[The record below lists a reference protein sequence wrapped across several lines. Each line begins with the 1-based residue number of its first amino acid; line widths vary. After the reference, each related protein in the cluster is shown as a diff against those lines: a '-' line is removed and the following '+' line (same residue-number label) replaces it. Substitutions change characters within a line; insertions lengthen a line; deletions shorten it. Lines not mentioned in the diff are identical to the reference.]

1 MRQEVISYL
10 STEKEALFNLC
21 KFLHDNPEDSYKEYD
36 ACKYICNFLRDRDFD
51 VREKF
56 LDLDTAFYA
65 KKGNGYP
72 KICFLCEYDAIKSK
86 GGHITGHNLL
96 TTISITSALGLS
108 KVIEKSG
115 GTVILIGCPGEYLGG
130 TKSTYVRQGIF
141 DDIDVVLTTHPDIIT
156 SESGTSKAIIPLKVT
171 FKGHDGLS
179 FLDFDSFTSLDGTM
193 LTFNVIN
200 ALSKGFCKKANIHT
214 ILSQGGVTPLL
225 RPVESEGKL
234 YIRAESTKTA
244 KCIENKI
251 RNLIACISDTMN
263 LESCVELYEPPNEE
277 LLSNQVLNRLY
288 SHNLKENGIINIGK
302 PRDIDAGLSLGT
314 VSHKVPCIHP
324 YINIVDNVNI
334 DYGTK
339 EFADAT
345 ISSFA
350 QEQALSASYALISTA
365 LDLIESENNLYLNKQ
380 YYLTLC
386 SLKLIAY

>member
-141 DDIDVVLTTHPDIIT
+141 DDIDVVLTAHPDIVT

-251 RNLIACISDTMN
+251 KNLVACISDTMN

-365 LDLIESENNLYLNKQ
+365 LDLIESDFLLSEVKETFNMSKENLY
-380 YYLTLC
+380 
-386 SLKLIAY
+386 

>member
-36 ACKYICNFLRDRDFD
+36 ACKYICNLLRDRDFD

-141 DDIDVVLTTHPDIIT
+141 DDIDVVLTAHPDIVT

-251 RNLIACISDTMN
+251 RNLVACISDTMN

-365 LDLIESENNLYLNKQ
+365 LDLIESDFLLSEVKETFNMSKENLY
-380 YYLTLC
+380 
-386 SLKLIAY
+386 

>member
-108 KVIEKSG
+108 KVIEKCG

-141 DDIDVVLTTHPDIIT
+141 DDIDVVLTAHPDIVT

-234 YIRAESTKTA
+234 YIRSESTKTA

-251 RNLIACISDTMN
+251 RNIVACISDTMN

-277 LLSNQVLNRLY
+277 LLSNQILNRLY

-365 LDLIESENNLYLNKQ
+365 LDLIESDFLLSEVKETFNMSKENLY
-380 YYLTLC
+380 
-386 SLKLIAY
+386 

>member
-141 DDIDVVLTTHPDIIT
+141 DDIDVVLTAHPDIVT

-251 RNLIACISDTMN
+251 RNLVACISDTMN

-277 LLSNQVLNRLY
+277 LLSNEVLNRIY

-345 ISSFA
+345 ISSFS

-365 LDLIESENNLYLNKQ
+365 LDLIESDFLLSEVKETFNMSKENLY
-380 YYLTLC
+380 
-386 SLKLIAY
+386 

>member
-141 DDIDVVLTTHPDIIT
+141 DDIDVVLTAHPDIVT

-251 RNLIACISDTMN
+251 RNLVACISDTMN

-365 LDLIESENNLYLNKQ
+365 LDLIERDFLLSEVKETFNMSKENLY
-380 YYLTLC
+380 
-386 SLKLIAY
+386 

>member
-251 RNLIACISDTMN
+251 RNLVACISDTMN

-365 LDLIESENNLYLNKQ
+365 LDLIESDFLLSEVKETFNMSKENLY
-380 YYLTLC
+380 
-386 SLKLIAY
+386 

>member
-141 DDIDVVLTTHPDIIT
+141 DDIDVVLTAHPDIVT

-251 RNLIACISDTMN
+251 RNLVACISDTMN

-277 LLSNQVLNRLY
+277 LLSNQVLSRLY

-365 LDLIESENNLYLNKQ
+365 LDLIERDFLLSEVKETFNMSNENLY
-380 YYLTLC
+380 
-386 SLKLIAY
+386 

>member
-141 DDIDVVLTTHPDIIT
+141 DDIDVVLTAHPDIVT

-234 YIRAESTKTA
+234 YIRAESTKNA

-251 RNLIACISDTMN
+251 RNLVACISDTMN

-345 ISSFA
+345 ISSFS

-365 LDLIESENNLYLNKQ
+365 LDLIESDFLLSEVKETFNMSKENLY
-380 YYLTLC
+380 
-386 SLKLIAY
+386 

>member
-51 VREKF
+51 IREKF

-141 DDIDVVLTTHPDIIT
+141 DDIDVVLTAHPDIVT

-251 RNLIACISDTMN
+251 KNLVACISDTMN

-365 LDLIESENNLYLNKQ
+365 LDLIESDFLLSEVKETFNMSKENLY
-380 YYLTLC
+380 
-386 SLKLIAY
+386 

>member
-115 GTVILIGCPGEYLGG
+115 GTIILIGCPGEYLGG

-141 DDIDVVLTTHPDIIT
+141 DDIDVVLTAHPDIVT

-234 YIRAESTKTA
+234 YIRSESTKTA

-251 RNLIACISDTMN
+251 RNLVACISDTMN

-365 LDLIESENNLYLNKQ
+365 LDLIESDFLLSEVKETFNMSKENLY
-380 YYLTLC
+380 
-386 SLKLIAY
+386 

>member
-141 DDIDVVLTTHPDIIT
+141 DDIDVVLTAHPDIVT

-225 RPVESEGKL
+225 RPTKSEGKL
-234 YIRAESTKTA
+234 YIRSESTKTA

-251 RNLIACISDTMN
+251 RNIVACISDTMN

-277 LLSNQVLNRLY
+277 LLSNQILNRLY

-365 LDLIESENNLYLNKQ
+365 LDLIESDFLLSEVKETFNMSKENLY
-380 YYLTLC
+380 
-386 SLKLIAY
+386 

>member
-141 DDIDVVLTTHPDIIT
+141 DDIDVVLTAHPDIVT

-251 RNLIACISDTMN
+251 RNLVACISDTMN

-314 VSHKVPCIHP
+314 VSNKVPCIHP

-365 LDLIESENNLYLNKQ
+365 LDLIESDFLLSEVKETFNMSKENLY
-380 YYLTLC
+380 
-386 SLKLIAY
+386 

>member
-141 DDIDVVLTTHPDIIT
+141 DDIDMVLTAHPDIVT

-251 RNLIACISDTMN
+251 RNIVACISDTMN

-277 LLSNQVLNRLY
+277 LLSNQILNRLY

-302 PRDIDAGLSLGT
+302 PRDIDAGISLGT

-324 YINIVDNVNI
+324 YINIVDNGNI

-365 LDLIESENNLYLNKQ
+365 LDLIESDFLLSEVKETFNMSKENLY
-380 YYLTLC
+380 
-386 SLKLIAY
+386 

>member
-141 DDIDVVLTTHPDIIT
+141 DDIDVVLTAHPDIVT

-251 RNLIACISDTMN
+251 RNLVACISDTMN

-302 PRDIDAGLSLGT
+302 PRDIDAGISLGT

-324 YINIVDNVNI
+324 YINIVDNGNI

-350 QEQALSASYALISTA
+350 QEQSLSASYALISTA
-365 LDLIESENNLYLNKQ
+365 LDLIESDFLLSEVKETFNMSKENLY
-380 YYLTLC
+380 
-386 SLKLIAY
+386 

>member
-141 DDIDVVLTTHPDIIT
+141 DDIDVVLTAHPDIVT

-225 RPVESEGKL
+225 RPIESEGKL
-234 YIRAESTKTA
+234 YIRSESTKTA

-251 RNLIACISDTMN
+251 RNLVACISDTMN

-277 LLSNQVLNRLY
+277 LLSNEVLNRLY

-365 LDLIESENNLYLNKQ
+365 LDLIESDFLLSEVKETFNMSKENLY
-380 YYLTLC
+380 
-386 SLKLIAY
+386 

>member
-108 KVIEKSG
+108 KVTEKSG

-141 DDIDVVLTTHPDIIT
+141 DDIDVVLTAHPDIVT

-251 RNLIACISDTMN
+251 RNLVACISDTMN

-277 LLSNQVLNRLY
+277 LLSNQILNRLY

-365 LDLIESENNLYLNKQ
+365 LDLIESDFLLSEVKETFNMSKENLY
-380 YYLTLC
+380 
-386 SLKLIAY
+386 

>member
-1 MRQEVISYL
+1 MKQEVISYL

-141 DDIDVVLTTHPDIIT
+141 DDIDVVLTAHPDIVT
-156 SESGTSKAIIPLKVT
+156 YESGTSKAIIPLKVT

-251 RNLIACISDTMN
+251 RNLVACISDTMN

-302 PRDIDAGLSLGT
+302 PRDIDAGISLGT

-365 LDLIESENNLYLNKQ
+365 LDLIESDFLLSEVKETFNMSKENLY
-380 YYLTLC
+380 
-386 SLKLIAY
+386 

>member
-96 TTISITSALGLS
+96 TNISITSALGLS

-141 DDIDVVLTTHPDIIT
+141 DDIDVVLTAHPDIVT

-193 LTFNVIN
+193 LTLNVIN

-251 RNLIACISDTMN
+251 RNLVACISDTMN

-288 SHNLKENGIINIGK
+288 SHNLKENGIIKIGK

-365 LDLIESENNLYLNKQ
+365 LDLIESDFLLSEVKETFNMSKENLY
-380 YYLTLC
+380 
-386 SLKLIAY
+386 

>member
-36 ACKYICNFLRDRDFD
+36 ACKYICNFLRDRDFY

-141 DDIDVVLTTHPDIIT
+141 DDIDVVLTAHPDIVT

-251 RNLIACISDTMN
+251 RNLVACISDTMN

-365 LDLIESENNLYLNKQ
+365 LDLIESDFLLSEVKETFNMSKENLY
-380 YYLTLC
+380 
-386 SLKLIAY
+386 

>member
-141 DDIDVVLTTHPDIIT
+141 DDIDVVLTAHPDIVT

-251 RNLIACISDTMN
+251 RNLVACISDTMN

-350 QEQALSASYALISTA
+350 QEQALLASYALISTA
-365 LDLIESENNLYLNKQ
+365 LDLIESDFLLSEVKETFNMSKENLY
-380 YYLTLC
+380 
-386 SLKLIAY
+386 

>member
-214 ILSQGGVTPLL
+214 ILSQGVVTPLL

-365 LDLIESENNLYLNKQ
+365 LDLIESDFLLSEVKETFNMSKENLY
-380 YYLTLC
+380 
-386 SLKLIAY
+386 

>member
-141 DDIDVVLTTHPDIIT
+141 DDIDVVLTSHPDIVT

-251 RNLIACISDTMN
+251 RNLVACISDTMN

-365 LDLIESENNLYLNKQ
+365 LDLIESDFLLSEVKETFNMSKENLY
-380 YYLTLC
+380 
-386 SLKLIAY
+386 

>member
-141 DDIDVVLTTHPDIIT
+141 DDIDVVLTAHPDIVT

-251 RNLIACISDTMN
+251 RNLVACISDTMN

-302 PRDIDAGLSLGT
+302 PRDIDAGISLGT

-365 LDLIESENNLYLNKQ
+365 LDLIESDFLLSEVK
-380 YYLTLC
+380 
-386 SLKLIAY
+386 

>member
-21 KFLHDNPEDSYKEYD
+21 KFLHYNPEDSYKEYD

-141 DDIDVVLTTHPDIIT
+141 DDIDVVLTAHPDIVT

-251 RNLIACISDTMN
+251 RNLVACISDTMN

-277 LLSNQVLNRLY
+277 LLSNQILNRLY

-302 PRDIDAGLSLGT
+302 PRDIDAGISLGT

-365 LDLIESENNLYLNKQ
+365 LDLIESDFLLSEVKETFNMSKENLY
-380 YYLTLC
+380 
-386 SLKLIAY
+386 

>member
-141 DDIDVVLTTHPDIIT
+141 DDIDVVLTAHPDIVT

-234 YIRAESTKTA
+234 YIRSESTKTA

-251 RNLIACISDTMN
+251 RNLVACISDTMN

-302 PRDIDAGLSLGT
+302 PRDIDAGISLGT

-365 LDLIESENNLYLNKQ
+365 LDLIESDFLLSEVKETFNMSKENLY
-380 YYLTLC
+380 
-386 SLKLIAY
+386 

>member
-51 VREKF
+51 VRENF

-141 DDIDVVLTTHPDIIT
+141 DDIDVVLTAHPDIVT

-251 RNLIACISDTMN
+251 RNLVACISDTMN

-365 LDLIESENNLYLNKQ
+365 LDLIESDFLLSEVKETFNMSKENLY
-380 YYLTLC
+380 
-386 SLKLIAY
+386 

>member
-141 DDIDVVLTTHPDIIT
+141 DDIDVVLTAHPDIVT

-193 LTFNVIN
+193 LNFNVIN

-251 RNLIACISDTMN
+251 RNLVACISDTMN

-277 LLSNQVLNRLY
+277 LLSNQILNRLY

-350 QEQALSASYALISTA
+350 QEQALSASCALISTA
-365 LDLIESENNLYLNKQ
+365 LDLIESDFLLSEVKETFNMSKENLY
-380 YYLTLC
+380 
-386 SLKLIAY
+386 

>member
-141 DDIDVVLTTHPDIIT
+141 DDIDVVLTTHPDIVT

-234 YIRAESTKTA
+234 YIRSESTKTA

-251 RNLIACISDTMN
+251 RNIVACISDTMN

-277 LLSNQVLNRLY
+277 LLSNQILNRLY

-365 LDLIESENNLYLNKQ
+365 LDLIESDFLLSEVKETFNMSKENLY
-380 YYLTLC
+380 
-386 SLKLIAY
+386 

>member
-141 DDIDVVLTTHPDIIT
+141 DDIDVVLTAHPDIVT

-225 RPVESEGKL
+225 RPTKSEGKL
-234 YIRAESTKTA
+234 YIRSESTKTA

-251 RNLIACISDTMN
+251 RNIVACISDTMN

-365 LDLIESENNLYLNKQ
+365 LDLIQSDFLLSEVKETFNMSKENLY
-380 YYLTLC
+380 
-386 SLKLIAY
+386 

>member
-141 DDIDVVLTTHPDIIT
+141 DDIDVVLTAHPDIET

-225 RPVESEGKL
+225 RPTKSEGKL
-234 YIRAESTKTA
+234 YIRSESTKTA

-251 RNLIACISDTMN
+251 RNIVACISDTMN

-277 LLSNQVLNRLY
+277 LLSNQILNRLY

-302 PRDIDAGLSLGT
+302 PRDIDAGISLGT

-324 YINIVDNVNI
+324 YINIVDNGNI

-365 LDLIESENNLYLNKQ
+365 LDLIESDFLLSEVKETFNMSKENLY
-380 YYLTLC
+380 
-386 SLKLIAY
+386 

>member
-10 STEKEALFNLC
+10 STEKEDLFNLC

-141 DDIDVVLTTHPDIIT
+141 DDIDVVLTAHPDIVT

-251 RNLIACISDTMN
+251 RNIVACISDTMN

-345 ISSFA
+345 ISSFS

-365 LDLIESENNLYLNKQ
+365 LDLIESDFLLSEVKETFNMSKENLY
-380 YYLTLC
+380 
-386 SLKLIAY
+386 

>member
-141 DDIDVVLTTHPDIIT
+141 DDIDVVLTAHPDIVT

-251 RNLIACISDTMN
+251 RNLVACISDTIN

-365 LDLIESENNLYLNKQ
+365 LDLIESDFLLSEVKETFNMSKENLY
-380 YYLTLC
+380 
-386 SLKLIAY
+386 

>member
-141 DDIDVVLTTHPDIIT
+141 DDIDVVLTAHPDIVT

-234 YIRAESTKTA
+234 YIRSESTKTA

-251 RNLIACISDTMN
+251 RNLVACISDTMN

-302 PRDIDAGLSLGT
+302 PRDIDAGISLGT

-345 ISSFA
+345 ISSFS

-365 LDLIESENNLYLNKQ
+365 LDLIESDFLLSEVKETFNMSKENLY
-380 YYLTLC
+380 
-386 SLKLIAY
+386 

>member
-10 STEKEALFNLC
+10 STEKEDLFNLC

-251 RNLIACISDTMN
+251 RNIVSCISDTMN

-277 LLSNQVLNRLY
+277 LLSNQILNRLY

-365 LDLIESENNLYLNKQ
+365 LDLIESDFLLSEVKETFNMSKENLY
-380 YYLTLC
+380 
-386 SLKLIAY
+386 

>member
-141 DDIDVVLTTHPDIIT
+141 DDIDVVLTAHPDIVT

-200 ALSKGFCKKANIHT
+200 ALSKGFCNKANIHT

-234 YIRAESTKTA
+234 YIRSESTKTA

-251 RNLIACISDTMN
+251 RNIVACISDTMN

-277 LLSNQVLNRLY
+277 LLSNQILNRLY

-365 LDLIESENNLYLNKQ
+365 LDLIESDFLLSEVKETFNMSKENLY
-380 YYLTLC
+380 
-386 SLKLIAY
+386 

>member
-36 ACKYICNFLRDRDFD
+36 TCKYICNFLRDRDFD

-141 DDIDVVLTTHPDIIT
+141 DDIDVVLTAHPDIVT

-251 RNLIACISDTMN
+251 RNLVACISDTMN
-263 LESCVELYEPPNEE
+263 LKSCVELYEPPNEE
-277 LLSNQVLNRLY
+277 LLSNQILNRLY

-365 LDLIESENNLYLNKQ
+365 LDLIESDFLLSEVKETFNMSKENLY
-380 YYLTLC
+380 
-386 SLKLIAY
+386 

>member
-141 DDIDVVLTTHPDIIT
+141 DDIDVVLTAHPDIVT

-251 RNLIACISDTMN
+251 RNIVACISDTMN

-350 QEQALSASYALISTA
+350 QKQALSASYALISTA
-365 LDLIESENNLYLNKQ
+365 LDLIESDFLLSEVKETFNMSKENLY
-380 YYLTLC
+380 
-386 SLKLIAY
+386 

>member
-10 STEKEALFNLC
+10 STEKEDLFNLC

-141 DDIDVVLTTHPDIIT
+141 DDIDVVLTAHPDIVT

-251 RNLIACISDTMN
+251 KNLVACISDTMN

-302 PRDIDAGLSLGT
+302 PRDIDAGISLGT

-365 LDLIESENNLYLNKQ
+365 LDLIESNFLLSEVKETFNMSKENLY
-380 YYLTLC
+380 
-386 SLKLIAY
+386 

>member
-141 DDIDVVLTTHPDIIT
+141 DDIDVVLTAHPDIVT

-251 RNLIACISDTMN
+251 RNLVACISDTMN

-302 PRDIDAGLSLGT
+302 PRDIDAGISLGT

-324 YINIVDNVNI
+324 YINIVDNGNI

-365 LDLIESENNLYLNKQ
+365 LDLIESDFLLSEVKETFNMSKENLY
-380 YYLTLC
+380 
-386 SLKLIAY
+386 

>member
-141 DDIDVVLTTHPDIIT
+141 DDIDVVLTAHPDIVT

-251 RNLIACISDTMN
+251 RNLVACISDTMN

-277 LLSNQVLNRLY
+277 LLSNQILNRLY

-365 LDLIESENNLYLNKQ
+365 LDLIESDFLLSEVKETFNMSKENLY
-380 YYLTLC
+380 
-386 SLKLIAY
+386 